1 MSEERTRRGNRESTI
16 SETPNARG
24 YYEAKV
30 WMGTKANGKPDRR
43 HIQLKTLAAVR
54 KRVRELERNRDS
66 GLVAGPGKIPTVRE
80 MLDRHL
86 DIVLPGRGRAPKTI
100 DSYRSVCRNH
110 IYPLWGGQKIDRLL
124 PEHIEDGIA
133 EMTAAGLAM
142 SHVRKARAILSSA
155 YEIQVKRG
163 NVARNP
169 CRQVVPPK
177 LRKGGFAALSEAEA
191 RAVAAAAAE
200 QPNAARWMIGLAC
213 GLRQGEALGL
223 QWRYVSFDPPRLDIR
238 QQLQRLIWR
247 HGCKDAHAC
256 ALPHCKV
263 KTCPKKCRRHTRACP
278 KPCPAGCTDHARL
291 CPQRKDGG
299 LVLRGIKEDGRK
311 DVPLAAAL
319 VSVLKAHRDAQY
331 FQRITADT
339 EWEDNDLVFCQWNGK
354 PVDPR
359 QDWQEWTDT
368 LKAAGLP
375 HYRLH
380 AMRHSTATIL
390 LDRGVALAVVQEIL
404 GHSDIRVTRGYT
416 HVSSALHDDAAR
428 RMGDVFTGEPE

>member
-1 MSEERTRRGNRESTI
+1 MSDGRTRRGNRESTI
-16 SETPNARG
+16 SETPNSRG
-24 YYEAKV
+24 YFEAKV
-30 WMGTKANGKPDRR
+30 WMGTKADGKPDRR
-43 HIQLKTLAAVR
+43 HVQLKTLAAVR

-66 GLVAGPGKIPTVRE
+66 GLATRPGKVPTVRE

-86 DIVLPGRGRAPKTI
+86 DIVLPGRGRAPNTI
-100 DSYRSVCRNH
+100 DSYRSDCRNH

-133 EMTAAGLAM
+133 EMTAAGLAR
-142 SHVRKARAILSSA
+142 SHVRKVLVILSSA
-155 YEIQVKRG
+155 YEIQVQRG

-169 CRQVVPPK
+169 CKLVVPPK

-191 RAVAAAAAE
+191 LAVVAAAAE
-200 QPNAARWMIGLAC
+200 RPNAARWMIGLAC
-213 GLRQGEALGL
+213 GLRQGETLGL

-238 QQLQRLIWR
+238 QQLKRLIWR
-247 HGCKDAHAC
+247 HGCADPRTC
-256 ALPHCKV
+256 AAPHCKV
-263 KTCPKKCRRHTRACP
+263 KPCPKPCRRHTRACP

-299 LVLRGIKEDGRK
+299 LVLREIKEDGRK
-311 DVPLAAAL
+311 DVTLAAVL
-319 VSVLKAHRDAQY
+319 VSALKAHRDAQY
-331 FQRITADT
+331 FQKITADV
-339 EWEDNDLVFCQWNGK
+339 EWEDNDLVFCQWNGT

-359 QDWQEWTDT
+359 RDWQEWTDT
-368 LKAAGLP
+368 LEAAGLP

-428 RMGDVFTGEPE
+428 RMGDVFTRDPE

>member
-1 MSEERTRRGNRESTI
+1 
-16 SETPNARG
+16 
-24 YYEAKV
+24 
-30 WMGTKANGKPDRR
+30 
-43 HIQLKTLAAVR
+43 
-54 KRVRELERNRDS
+54 
-66 GLVAGPGKIPTVRE
+66 
-80 MLDRHL
+80 
-86 DIVLPGRGRAPKTI
+86 
-100 DSYRSVCRNH
+100 
-110 IYPLWGGQKIDRLL
+110 
-124 PEHIEDGIA
+124 
-133 EMTAAGLAM
+133 MTAAGLAR
-142 SHVRKARAILSSA
+142 SHMRKALVILSSA

-238 QQLQRLIWR
+238 QQLKRLIWR

-368 LKAAGLP
+368 LVAAGPP
-375 HYRLH
+375 HFRLH
-380 AMRHSTATIL
+380 AMRHSPATIL

-428 RMGDVFTGEPE
+428 RMGEVFTRDPE